1 MNIDVEEIYL
11 PNGIYRYDIE
21 IDTMRASKLA
31 SIDTK
36 FDTVDT

>member
-21 IDTMRASKLA
+21 IDTIGVPDVAL
-31 SIDTK
+31 IDTN